1 MEPAGILGDRSC
13 WSCSLLARTLPEYPL
28 LALTAAIAASVG
40 GTTMLGPACS
50 SGRDPGDD
58 IGLEA
63 DSSRGFKGSFFKKR
77 LACLNIMWPVSVR
90 YPGHSAH
97 GLAHSP
103 LT

>member
-1 MEPAGILGDRSC
+1 MESAGTFGEMSC

-50 SGRDPGDD
+50 SGRDPGGD

-63 DSSRGFKGSFFKKR
+63 DSSRGFVGSFFKKR
-77 LACLNIMWPVSVR
+77 LACLNIVWQVSAR
-90 YPGHSAH
+90 YYVHSAH
-97 GLAHSP
+97 GLA
-103 LT
+103 